1 MKKIF
6 YIMLFMQLLTS
17 CEKEMSTPMEKDGD
31 VHTLTFNLSGI
42 ESPFDTNITRASG
55 KQTIDL
61 NTFDVMFYLFK
72 QVGNDDYQL
81 VVKKAITEVIFKID
95 AIEPEVNYK
104 YVIVAAPK
112 KAGSTINPILV
123 AKDYN
128 TMDILGGT
136 FEVGDATVNSSIY
149 NCFFDMFGTRTY
161 SDDDA
166 ITIDKNPEIFADGF
180 DLSTSYDFH
189 TPVDVVLKR
198 QMGAVEFKV
207 TGLSTGTEHTFACSI
222 PSDYY
227 RLYLSQI
234 VRESASKDYTSQNNG
249 LNDELNGYGVD
260 AGDYYG
266 KIASVNSGS
275 TLLSFTK
282 QETITTSGSTYNFCI
297 YMPYTIASEST
308 VTTSLYN
315 GGNANTSEA
324 LGAGTLIFTVDG
336 KTYTYSKPFPIYRNK
351 KSYFLMKGDN
361 ELECKLGNINLDD
374 DPWDGN
380 N

>member
-1 MKKIF
+1 
-6 YIMLFMQLLTS
+6 MQVFTS
-17 CEKEMSTPMEKDGD
+17 CEKEMSTLIEKDED

-42 ESPFDTNITRASG
+42 ESPFETNITRAVN

-61 NTFDVMFYLFK
+61 ATFDVIFYLFE
-72 QVGNDDYQL
+72 QTESDYQL
-81 VVKKAITEVIFKID
+81 VVKKSITEVIFKID
-95 AIEPEVNYK
+95 GIKKEVNYK
-104 YVIVAAPK
+104 YVIAAAPK
-112 KAGSTINPILV
+112 KAGCPINPLLV

-128 TMDILGGT
+128 TMEISGFT
-136 FEVGDATVNSSIY
+136 VEDAAVKSSID
-149 NCFFDMFGTRTY
+149 NCFFDVFGPLTY
-161 SDDDA
+161 SDGE
-166 ITIDKNPEIFADGF
+166 TIPINENPEIFADGF
-180 DLSTSYDFH
+180 DLSTSFDFH
-189 TPVDVVLKR
+189 TPVDIVLKR

-207 TGLSTGTEHTFACSI
+207 TGLTPDTEHTFACSV

-249 LNDELNGYGVD
+249 LNDKLGEYNVD

-266 KIASVNSGS
+266 KIASVSGSS

-282 QETITTSGSTYNFCI
+282 QETITTSGDNYNFCI

-315 GGNANTSEA
+315 GGNANTSEE
-324 LGAGTLIFTVDG
+324 LGAGTLTFTVDA
-336 KTYTYSKPFPIYRNK
+336 KTYTYIKPFPIYRNK

-374 DPWDGN
+374 DSWNGN